1 VSTTRLKSVR
11 WDLFCRV
18 IDNYGDA
25 GVCWRL
31 AANLRDLGQT
41 VRLWIDDAR
50 PLAFMAPGQ
59 PGVTVVDWTEPAPD
73 LEPAEVVVEAFGCD
87 PPARYRERMGERM
100 AAQDVP
106 PAWINLEYLSAEAYV
121 ERSHGL
127 PSPVLLGPGAG
138 LRKRF
143 YYPGF
148 TPATGG
154 LLRERGLLARRDAF
168 EPRPWLA
175 GLGIPPDGRR
185 VVLFAYPNAPVAA
198 LLQALAGDTQRGQPS
213 RVLIPPGPLVGR
225 ATEAWQAL
233 GAPAGITLHE
243 LPWLS
248 QPDFDHLLWSGDLN
262 CVRGEDSLVRALWA
276 GRPWLWQAYPQDDG
290 AHGPKMEALL
300 ARLGALTTPM
310 LTTTPRT
317 VDVAGLWRAW
327 NGLAA
332 PEGLLE
338 AWPAGRE
345 AWSAWGSDA
354 LSWSERLA
362 AGPDLASGLLEF
374 ALDIRGEGRW

>member
-1 VSTTRLKSVR
+1 MR

-31 AANLRDLGQT
+31 GANLRNLGQT

-50 PLAFMAPGQ
+50 PLDFMAPGQ
-59 PGVTVVDWTEPAPD
+59 PGVEVVHWMEPAPD
-73 LEPAEVVVEAFGCD
+73 LAPADVVVEAFGCD
-87 PPARYRERMGERM
+87 PPARYRERMVALGE
-100 AAQDVP
+100 P
-106 PAWINLEYLSAEAYV
+106 PVWINLEYLSAEAYV

-127 PSPVLLGPGAG
+127 PSPVLQGPGAG
-138 LRKRF
+138 LVKRF

-148 TPATGG
+148 TPVTGG
-154 LLRERGLLARRDAF
+154 LLREAGLPARRDAF
-168 EPRPWLA
+168 LVEPWLA

-185 VVLFAYPNAPVAA
+185 VVLFAYPHAPVAP
-198 LLQALAGDTQRGQPS
+198 LLKALAHDALGGMPS
-213 RVLIPPGPLVGR
+213 RVMIPPGPLVAR

-233 GAPAGITLHE
+233 GEPAGIRLHP

-248 QPDFDHLLWSGDLN
+248 QTDFDHLLWSGDLN

-290 AHGPKMEALL
+290 AHGPKVEALL
-300 ARLGALTTPM
+300 ARLGAFATPTTA
-310 LTTTPRT
+310 
-317 VDVAGLWRAW
+317 DVPSLWRAW

-338 AWPAGRE
+338 AWPTGPA
-345 AWSAWGSDA
+345 AWTGWVSAARLWSD
-354 LSWSERLA
+354 RLA
-362 AGPDLASGLLEF
+362 TGPDLATGLLAF
-374 ALDIRGEGRW
+374 AHAQRGEGSP